1 MKQIP
6 CHTRLNQAIALSF
19 LGLSQVASASGFA
32 LIEQSASGQGL
43 SYAGSAANTEDASV
57 MWFNPAGMALIEGSQ
72 AIVGLHVI
80 SPKAKFTDNGS
91 TLTGG
96 RTGIDDDGATVGMV
110 PNLYW
115 KGQFGEY
122 HVGLGINVPYGQ
134 HISYSDDWMGR
145 YHATETD
152 LKTYNINP
160 SIARKVND
168 KLSLGFG
175 LNAQYVDVLL
185 EQKINQIAVGDTTD
199 ANAKVTGNSWAFG
212 YNLGL
217 MYQPI
222 ETLKVGLGY
231 RSAIT
236 HNVKGKV
243 EYNDVNSTVGV
254 PSLGGAKLNQIFYDA
269 DASADVNLPAT
280 ASLAIDYQ
288 YNDKID
294 LLASTTWTG
303 WSAYDE
309 LVVDFDNGS
318 PNSESNQ
325 NFGDSWRFAVGGAY
339 QLSDAWKLRSGLA
352 LDKTPVPNKYSRSPR
367 TPDTDRKWVSVGAG
381 YKLSEAINLDFAY
394 SRLFADK
401 TDIEYTTTSRLGNN
415 TLKGSYDSSVDIFS
429 AQLVWKY

>member
-57 MWFNPAGMALIEGSQ
+57 MWFNPAGIALIEGSQ

>member
-96 RTGIDDDGATVGMV
+96 RTGTDDDGATVGMV